1 MSFLRTW
8 GFIPLSL
15 SLLAVMLILT
25 AHPGPAL
32 EAGIRGL
39 SIWWDVLFPS
49 LFPFFVL
56 SELMLGLGIVHF
68 AGSLL
73 DPVMRPLFRIPGS
86 GGFVAAISCA
96 SGYPVGAKL
105 TAQLWE
111 QGKVSREEG
120 ERLVAFTTSSD
131 PIFLMG
137 AVCVGF
143 FHDPSLA
150 LILMLGHYGGALC
163 IALLMRYHGASHTVS
178 HPSQP
183 ASTAAHKTS
192 LLKQALLA
200 MQQARIEDGRSVG
213 TLLRQAIISSLK
225 LIMVVGG
232 LVVFFSVFLQS
243 LMLSGLMTQ
252 LNSFVATMLRTAGFP
267 VLLTDAITG
276 GIFEVTLGAR
286 AAGQTEGTPLV
297 FKAATAAFV
306 LSWGGLSVHAQI
318 ASILNHTNIR
328 YWPFLIARCA
338 HAIIASLLILLLWNV
353 VQPLQALTPVWLSL
367 KDSTQVLPTL
377 LYKLSMLHTTDWYIT
392 ISAFSIL
399 QFLLF
404 LSLLMVILL
413 LALVVAF
420 IRSFLRQ
427 RPSL

>member
-8 GFIPLSL
+8 GCIPLSL

-131 PIFLMG
+131 PIFLIG

-143 FHDPSLA
+143 FHDPSLD

-200 MQQARIEDGRSVG
+200 MQQARMEDGRSVG

-297 FKAATAAFV
+297 FKAAAAAFV
-306 LSWGGLSVHAQI
+306 LDRKSV
-318 ASILNHTNIR
+318 
-328 YWPFLIARCA
+328 
-338 HAIIASLLILLLWNV
+338 V
-353 VQPLQALTPVWLSL
+353 
-367 KDSTQVLPTL
+367 
-377 LYKLSMLHTTDWYIT
+377 
-392 ISAFSIL
+392 
-399 QFLLF
+399 
-404 LSLLMVILL
+404 
-413 LALVVAF
+413 
-420 IRSFLRQ
+420 
-427 RPSL
+427 